1 MCGIFGLIAYPDSG
15 FLATNISRILKNV
28 ASYSESRGKDSS
40 GIAFRFEQQDKIEV
54 IKGDDSRKFIRKYDM
69 TSEAEPS
76 VGFLKSKFAD
86 LPSAGIW
93 ADRTESDD
101 ELLEELGSGW
111 RGFAT

>member
-1 MCGIFGLIAYPDSG
+1 MVMATISSKDFNWRPEFVEGDDPEVFEAAYIILPAPKPAEGS
-15 FLATNISRILKNV
+15 FISR
-28 ASYSESRGKDSS
+28 
-40 GIAFRFEQQDKIEV
+40 
-54 IKGDDSRKFIRKYDM
+54 
-69 TSEAEPS
+69 
-76 VGFLKSKFAD
+76 FAD